1 VSSTGSP
8 LVLGIDAG
16 TSGLKAVLAT
26 PDGEIVG
33 RARADYA
40 TKRPQA
46 GHAEQDPQDWWNALV
61 LAVRNAVADA
71 RAIPSRVAAIAVSGQ
86 GCAVTLVDGHGD
98 IVRPAIIWMDSRAE
112 AQSDLLRERCADEI
126 LRVNGKAPA
135 PYNAEPS
142 LMWLAQNEPES
153 LERAS
158 HSLTTTG
165 YLTFRLARTP
175 VANVSDASICF
186 AFDLAKRT
194 WSEDLIEAFELPRRL
209 YPALAECTDVVG
221 RLSASAAS
229 DLGLESGTPVAAGG
243 EDTSCTGLALGVV
256 SPGEALLSLGTAGT
270 VYVAQETIPIH
281 ARLLTFLHVVPGAS
295 LIGGSTAA
303 VGAALE
309 WCREAIGGGIE
320 LGQLTELAGTARPGS
335 CGVVFLPYL
344 SGELQP
350 INDGRARGVF
360 FGLSQS
366 TSRAD
371 LVRAVMEGAAF
382 ALAHNLD
389 VARSAGVE
397 VAELRAAGAPT
408 QSETWCQII
417 ADIAGVP
424 VSVPKR
430 ETGAQL
436 GDALLAAKSVGLVED
451 LVAVARAAVGSTRT
465 FEPNEALRDVYD
477 RSFSLYRDLYP
488 ALETQFEAAA

>member
-1 VSSTGSP
+1 MSSTGSP

-16 TSGLKAVLAT
+16 TSGVKAVLAR
-26 PDGEIVG
+26 PDGKVVA
-33 RARADYA
+33 RARADYM
-40 TKRPQA
+40 TKRPRA

-61 LAVRNAVADA
+61 RAVRAAVANA
-71 RAIPSRVAAIAVSGQ
+71 GATPTSVAGIAVSGQ

-98 IVRPAIIWMDSRAE
+98 VVRPAIIWMDTRAE
-112 AQSDLLRERCADEI
+112 AQSELLRECCAAEI

-135 PYNAEPS
+135 PYNADPS

-153 LERAS
+153 LERAC

-165 YLTFRLARTP
+165 YLTFRLAGTP

-186 AFDLAKRT
+186 AFDLAKRS
-194 WSEDLIEAFELPRRL
+194 WSDDLIEAFGLPRRL

-221 RLSASAAS
+221 GLSVSAAS

-243 EDTSCTGLALGVV
+243 EDTSSAGLALGVV

-270 VYVAQETIPIH
+270 VYVAQETLPIH
-281 ARLLTFLHVVPGAS
+281 ARLLTFLHVLPGVS

-303 VGAALE
+303 AGAALE
-309 WCREAIGGGIE
+309 WCREAIGGAIE
-320 LGQLTELAGTARPGS
+320 LEQLTGLAATAQPGS
-335 CGVVFLPYL
+335 GGVIFLPYL

-389 VARSAGVE
+389 VARSADVQVE
-397 VAELRAAGAPT
+397 ELRAAGNPT
-408 QSETWCQII
+408 RSELWCQII

-424 VSVPKR
+424 VSVPEH
-430 ETGAQL
+430 ETGAPL
-436 GDALLAAKSVGLVED
+436 GDALLAAKSVGLIDD
-451 LVAVARAAVGSTRT
+451 LASISRAAVRSTRT
-465 FEPNEALRDVYD
+465 YEPDAALRGVYD

-488 ALETQFEAAA
+488 ALESQFRAAA